1 MNADQVRDTMLSMEV
16 QFLKDQILNFLCR
29 WERVRDD
36 RDLIKALEVVRELVL
51 AEDAPQPA

>member
-1 MNADQVRDTMLSMEV
+1 MNADQVRDTLLSMEV
-16 QFLKDQILNFLCR
+16 QFLKNQILNLLCR

-51 AEDAPQPA
+51 AEDAPQLA

>member
-1 MNADQVRDTMLSMEV
+1 MNADQVRDTLLSMEV
-16 QFLKDQILNFLCR
+16 QFLKDQILNLLCR
-29 WERVRDD
+29 WERFRDD